1 MSGMPRADP
10 LAYSSVLMSGIAK
23 RQIDNAMDLVTAVQ
37 PPWTEV
43 QRESFLEKMMD
54 DALAKGM
61 TGVHDAMCAKEDYEF
76 YQR

>member
-1 MSGMPRADP
+1 MAGL
-10 LAYSSVLMSGIAK
+10 LAYLSVLMPDNAEH
-23 RQIDNAMDLVTAVQ
+23 QIDNAMDLVTAVQ